1 MTDKKQNDH
10 LNLDGINSSYN
21 DGDGLRINNPEDF
34 RSITISN
41 GYFSN
46 NKGNGI
52 TIGSPQQSPLEIILT
67 QLAPKLP
74 DTLQPYELASVIQNL
89 LESTNQEEMSQKLM
103 TSGLKEK
110 FKDPNLWI
118 SFSSL
123 LFSLIFQFSS
133 K

>member
-74 DTLQPYELASVIQNL
+74 DTIQPYELASVIQNL
-89 LESTNQEEMSQKLM
+89 LESTNQEGVV
-103 TSGLKEK
+103 SGNGKYSTLRFFNCAQWPK
-110 FKDPNLWI
+110 F
-118 SFSSL
+118 ST
-123 LFSLIFQFSS
+123 
-133 K
+133 

>member
-1 MTDKKQNDH
+1 MNEKQNNH

-21 DGDGLRINNPEDF
+21 DGDGLRINNPNDF
-34 RSITISN
+34 SSITISN

-52 TIGSPQQSPLEIILT
+52 TIGSPQQSPLEIILN

-74 DTLQPYELASVIQNL
+74 DTIQPHELMPLVQSL
-89 LESTNQEEMSQKLM
+89 LESKDQEELSQKLNS
-103 TSGLKEK
+103 SGIKDK

-123 LFSLIFQFSS
+123 LFSIASQFLL